1 MVRVRGIFQSYD
13 AFHKR
18 DNKKARSLDKVP
30 KLRAFPARS
39 YLSDNCFWLRE
50 PDLNWRPP
58 GYEGFISHFWY
69 ISDIRKSYNNG
80 DIALFF
86 YFDVC
91 QLTHCVHYIGV
102 SFGVKKRIIFWSVR
116 SYKYD
121 ASPYRSLYQP
131 KELHRYNSA
140 SNPNN
145 LSF

>member
-39 YLSDNCFWLRE
+39 YLSDNCSWLRE
-50 PDLNWRPP
+50 PDLNWRPS
-58 GYEGFISHFWY
+58 GYEKFISHFWY

-86 YFDVC
+86 ISTFIS
-91 QLTHCVHYIGV
+91 LRTAYIILGSV
-102 SFGVKKRIIFWSVR
+102 LGSKTNGAEFFTCSVLLFLIKINIIIIC
-116 SYKYD
+116 
-121 ASPYRSLYQP
+121 
-131 KELHRYNSA
+131 
-140 SNPNN
+140 
-145 LSF
+145 